1 MQYTSQ
7 MIFLYFKDFEK
18 GCHFLEN
25 VLELKE
31 VFNPGW
37 AVVYQSVQQGF
48 IGAVK
53 AEEGSIDS
61 SNKGG
66 ALISL
71 TVDDI
76 HEAYEVIQNR
86 YKYVS
91 EIKYFE
97 DIHLHSFLIQGPEGY
112 TFEIQSFSDENLKAI
127 F

>member
-7 MIFLYFKDFEK
+7 MIFLYFKNFEK
-18 GCHFLEN
+18 GCEFLEK

-37 AVVYQSVQQGF
+37 AVVYQSVNQGF

-61 SNKGG
+61 SKKGG
-66 ALISL
+66 SLISL
-71 TVDDI
+71 TVEDI
-76 HEAYEVIQNR
+76 HEAYEVIQKR

-91 EIKYFE
+91 EIKFFE
-97 DIHLHSFLIQGPEGY
+97 DIHLYSFLIQGPEEY
-112 TFEIQSFSDENLKAI
+112 TFEIQSFNDQHLEAI